1 MSRRLKILLLGFGD
15 IATRLTRQLSP
26 EQYDVVGARRRPPE
40 DSGVTVLAAD
50 ACDVSQVT
58 DLLRIGFDAVV
69 VTMTPSQRSEQ
80 GYRDSYLRSIETLL
94 AASKKTGAQPFVL
107 WVSSTG
113 VYGQNSGELVDEQS
127 PTEPA
132 NFSGQVLLQ
141 AERLLQSSDLPN
153 CIVRFSGIYGPGRQ
167 AMLRAVKEDKPLTS
181 PFGWTNRIHSEDC
194 VGVLAHLLDLYRR
207 GEPLA
212 QVYLASD
219 DEPVMQWQLR
229 AYLKELL
236 GVESEPFNR
245 VTIEETGKR
254 CSNRLLKESGYGLR
268 YPDYRS
274 GYTHEV
280 NNQQEN

>member
-1 MSRRLKILLLGFGD
+1 MSKRLKILLLGYGD
-15 IATRLTRQLSP
+15 IAARLARQLSS
-26 EQYDVVGARRRPPE
+26 EHYEVVGARRTPSE
-40 DSGVTVLAAD
+40 DPQVTMLAAD

-80 GYRDSYLRSIETLL
+80 GYRDSYLLSVEALL
-94 AASKKTGAQPFVL
+94 AAGKKTGAQPFVL

-113 VYGQNSGELVDEQS
+113 VYGQNNGEWVDERS

-132 NFSGQVLLQ
+132 NFSGQILLQ

-194 VGVLAHLLDLYRR
+194 AGVLAHLLELYRQ
-207 GEPLA
+207 GTLIEP
-212 QVYLASD
+212 VYLASD

-236 GVESEPFNR
+236 GIESEPFNR
-245 VTIEETGKR
+245 AAIEETGKR
-254 CSNRLLKESGYGLR
+254 CSNRLLKESGYSLR

-274 GYTHEV
+274 GYTHEI
-280 NNQQEN
+280 NH